1 MGNCQAAEAAT
12 VLIQHPGGKIE
23 RFYWSISANEVMN
36 LNPGHYVALV
46 VTVQAARPENGA
58 PVKKLK
64 LLKPED
70 NLVIGQVYKLI
81 SIEDVLKEFAAKKCD
96 KLGKLLKERGVL
108 RLEMKKKVVSLPP
121 AGKPKPVIGK
131 GTSVVEEQGDV
142 LGAGRSRVVGK
153 QQHHHHHHHHGGSST
168 GGMRQWKPALQS
180 IAEVGT

>member
-81 SIEDVLKEFAAKKCD
+81 SIE
-96 KLGKLLKERGVL
+96 
-108 RLEMKKKVVSLPP
+108 
-121 AGKPKPVIGK
+121 
-131 GTSVVEEQGDV
+131 
-142 LGAGRSRVVGK
+142 GRE
-153 QQHHHHHHHHGGSST
+153 
-168 GGMRQWKPALQS
+168 
-180 IAEVGT
+180 INNI